1 MDMLSDNVRSGK
13 CHKFLWNLYA
23 WMSARPTINGYMI
36 LDLVKIPRKWTTYT
50 TKGNPTELLKAA
62 LITRAGVFAAK
73 GGIQNDGD
81 NRWDSNNTLPIYGK
95 HFWPTI
101 ADVIKLFYAPPEIE
115 KHLSFAARKL
125 FDPKLPLTILDRADI
140 ESARVHKVKWDKHT
154 TCNSYNYFHQKLG
167 DDGVANNLERLRDLE
182 QRRIQKLEPNRPSP
196 ATLKMN
202 KECCTLPLSS
212 GSLSIDHRNPLRKE

>member
-1 MDMLSDNVRSGK
+1 MKSYFLLTMTGANATWDQVQDIFNSNTGASLPGAVGMDMLSDNVRSGK

-62 LITRAGVFAAK
+62 LATRASTFAAK
-73 GGIQNDGD
+73 GGIQNEGD

-101 ADVIKLFYAPPEIE
+101 ADVIKLFYAPP
-115 KHLSFAARKL
+115 
-125 FDPKLPLTILDRADI
+125 D
-140 ESARVHKVKWDKHT
+140 VK
-154 TCNSYNYFHQKLG
+154 
-167 DDGVANNLERLRDLE
+167 
-182 QRRIQKLEPNRPSP
+182 
-196 ATLKMN
+196 
-202 KECCTLPLSS
+202 
-212 GSLSIDHRNPLRKE
+212 